1 MTELLISLAII
12 FVIGGAFVLVANQF
26 NLPTVPFFIIA
37 GLVAGLFIDDEITL
51 EFARYGIALLVFSF
65 GVSIRFE
72 GVRTVLRDS
81 EFVAVAQVAVAGSLG
96 FVAAVLLNVP
106 SGQAVYVGVAAA
118 LSSTIVGTG
127 MLEADIRD
135 NLIHGRVAN
144 SVHFIQDILAIVI
157 LLVLSAE
164 AFAPDPIATSIGYG
178 VALLVAG
185 VIVNQ
190 YIFDLIGRLAK
201 GSDELLIVSIITI
214 LVIFIGAAEFIGISI
229 AVAAFAAGIAVRHEP
244 VEHIGVF
251 NGLASIE
258 TFFVTVFFVTVGALV
273 SVPSADVVAI
283 AATLILL
290 TAVVKPAITVVLLMY
305 KGYDSRSS
313 ALVGLNLDQVSEFA
327 LIIVIEAM
335 ALGLVAYPV
344 PDAIILAA
352 AVTMITSSLSRRYDE
367 RIHRALADSGLLWE
381 QYAKVDERS
390 YVPDGIEDH
399 VVIVGYG
406 RQGQRLAETCE
417 TSDVPF
423 VVVENDP
430 TLLQTVKLECDAYV
444 FGDSMDEYT
453 LEKARADEASLV
465 VSTAAQRP
473 VSERI
478 LELVDGDVILRG
490 DDRETATELLDK
502 GALYVAVS
510 GVLAADVLIEHV
522 QGVVDDE
529 SYVDEIREH
538 GREQTEKL
546 LREEHGTEGLRK
558 DVDADS

>member
-1 MTELLISLAII
+1 MTELLVSLAII
-12 FVIGGAFVLVANQF
+12 FVVGGAFILIANQF
-26 NLPTVPFFIIA
+26 DLPTVPFLIIG

-72 GVRTVLRDS
+72 GIRTVLRDS
-81 EFVAVAQVAVAGSLG
+81 EFVAVAQIAVTGSLG
-96 FVAAVLLNVP
+96 FIAAVLLNTPVE
-106 SGQAVYVGVAAA
+106 QAVYVGVAAA

-127 MLEADIRD
+127 MIKADIRD

-144 SVHFIQDILAIVI
+144 SVHFIQDVLAIVI

-164 AFAPDPIATSIGYG
+164 AFAPDPVAASIGYG

-190 YIFDLIGRLAK
+190 YIFDVIGRLAK

-214 LVIFIGAAEFIGISI
+214 LVIFIGAAEFIGVSI
-229 AVAAFAAGIAVRHEP
+229 AVGAFAAGIAVRHEP

-273 SVPSADVVAI
+273 SVPSVDVIAI
-283 AATLILL
+283 AATLIVL

-305 KGYDSRSS
+305 KGYESRSS
-313 ALVGLNLDQVSEFA
+313 TLVGLNLDQVSEFA

-335 ALGLVAYPV
+335 ALGFVAYPV

-367 RIHRALADSGLLWE
+367 RIHRTLADRGFLWE
-381 QYAKVDERS
+381 QHTKVDEGS
-390 YVPDGIEDH
+390 HVPDGIEDH

-406 RQGQRLAETCE
+406 RQGQRLAETCK
-417 TSDVPF
+417 TVDIPF

-430 TLLQTVKLECDAYV
+430 TLLETVELECDAYV
-444 FGDSMDEYT
+444 FGDSMEKYT

-478 LELVDGDVILRG
+478 LELVDGDVILRAE
-490 DDRETATELLDK
+490 DRETATELLEK

-546 LREEHGTEGLRK
+546 LREEHGGKSLRK

>member
-1 MTELLISLAII
+1 MTELLVSLAII
-12 FVIGGAFVLVANQF
+12 FVVGGAFILIANQF
-26 NLPTVPFFIIA
+26 DLPTVPFLIIG

-72 GVRTVLRDS
+72 GIRTVLRDS
-81 EFVAVAQVAVAGSLG
+81 EFVAVAQIAVTGSLG
-96 FVAAVLLNVP
+96 FIAAVLLNTPVE
-106 SGQAVYVGVAAA
+106 QAVYVGVAAA

-127 MLEADIRD
+127 MIKADIRD

-164 AFAPDPIATSIGYG
+164 AFAPDPVAASIGYG

-190 YIFDLIGRLAK
+190 YIFDVIGRLAK

-214 LVIFIGAAEFIGISI
+214 LVIFIGAAEFIGVSI
-229 AVAAFAAGIAVRHEP
+229 AVGAFAAGIAVRHEP

-273 SVPSADVVAI
+273 SVPSVDVIAI
-283 AATLILL
+283 AATLIVL

-305 KGYDSRSS
+305 KGYESRSS
-313 ALVGLNLDQVSEFA
+313 TLVGLNLDQVSEFA

-335 ALGLVAYPV
+335 ALGFVAYPV

-367 RIHRALADSGLLWE
+367 RIHRTLADRGFLWE
-381 QYAKVDERS
+381 QHTKVDEGS
-390 YVPDGIEDH
+390 HVPDGIEDH

-406 RQGQRLAETCE
+406 RQGQRLAETCK
-417 TSDVPF
+417 TVDIPF

-430 TLLQTVKLECDAYV
+430 TLLETVELECDAYV
-444 FGDSMDEYT
+444 FGDSMEKYT

-478 LELVDGDVILRG
+478 LELVDGDVILRAE
-490 DDRETATELLDK
+490 DRETATELLEK

-546 LREEHGTEGLRK
+546 LREEHGGKSLRK

>member
-1 MTELLISLAII
+1 MTELLVSLAII
-12 FVIGGAFVLVANQF
+12 FVVGGAFILIANQF
-26 NLPTVPFFIIA
+26 DLPTVPFLIIG

-72 GVRTVLRDS
+72 GIRTVLRDS
-81 EFVAVAQVAVAGSLG
+81 EFVAVAQVAVTGSLG
-96 FVAAVLLNVP
+96 FIAAVLLNTPVE
-106 SGQAVYVGVAAA
+106 QAVYVGVAAA

-127 MLEADIRD
+127 MIKADIRD

-144 SVHFIQDILAIVI
+144 SVHFIQDVLAIVI

-164 AFAPDPIATSIGYG
+164 AFAPDPVAASIGYG

-190 YIFDLIGRLAK
+190 YIFDVIGRLAK

-214 LVIFIGAAEFIGISI
+214 LVIFIGAAEFIGVSI
-229 AVAAFAAGIAVRHEP
+229 AVGAFAAGIAVRHEP

-273 SVPSADVVAI
+273 SVPSVDVIAI
-283 AATLILL
+283 AATLIVL

-305 KGYDSRSS
+305 KGYESRSS
-313 ALVGLNLDQVSEFA
+313 TLVGLNLDQVSEFA

-335 ALGLVAYPV
+335 ALGFVAYPV

-367 RIHRALADSGLLWE
+367 RIHRTLADRGFLWE
-381 QYAKVDERS
+381 QHTKVDEGS
-390 YVPDGIEDH
+390 HVPDGIEDH

-406 RQGQRLAETCE
+406 RQGQRLAETCK
-417 TSDVPF
+417 TVDIPF

-430 TLLQTVKLECDAYV
+430 TLLETVELECDAYV
-444 FGDSMDEYT
+444 FGDSMEKYT

-478 LELVDGDVILRG
+478 LELVDGDVILRAE
-490 DDRETATELLDK
+490 DRETATELLEK

-546 LREEHGTEGLRK
+546 LREEHGGKSLRK